1 MKIFKKPGHI
11 SRFLL
16 VFFFEKQQVTESL
29 LAKEQHFLLSIK
41 HSEF

>member
-1 MKIFKKPGHI
+1 MKIFKKPCHLPH
-11 SRFLL
+11 FLL
-16 VFFFEKQQVTESL
+16 IFFCEKQQVAESL